1 MIYIVA
7 AVSVIAGIAI
17 TALIRLYMLKK
28 EMKRI
33 QRQVYAFNQG
43 LTEKKV
49 DLRFFE
55 RDLEQLA
62 TEINNLMDLVAE
74 AKALRRRTEH
84 ELKRSISHIS
94 HDLRT
99 PLTSILGYIQLL
111 ESDDVTDEERQEY
124 IAIAKS
130 RTKRLQVLLNNFFE
144 LSVVES
150 MDYELK
156 MEKVNM
162 NILVPGILLGF
173 YDRFN
178 ERKGETVIQL
188 TEEKLLLTADES
200 AIKRVIE
207 NLITNAINHSDGPI
221 WINMEKHQST
231 VVLSIRNVAN
241 HLKLS
246 DMNNLFDRFYT
257 ADRSRSGKGTGL
269 GLAIAQ
275 SLMVKMH
282 GELTAELLENQLVMK
297 CVWKLDR
304 LER

>member
-7 AVSVIAGIAI
+7 AVSLIAI

-28 EMKRI
+28 EMKQI
-33 QRQVYAFNQG
+33 HRQLYDYNQG

-62 TEINNLMDLVAE
+62 IEINNLMDLVAE

-84 ELKRSISHIS
+84 ELKQSISHIS

-111 ESDDVTDEERQEY
+111 ESDQVTDEERREY
-124 IAIAKS
+124 ISIAKS
-130 RTKRLQVLLNNFFE
+130 RTKRLQVLLNDFFE
-144 LSVVES
+144 LSVIES

-156 MEKVNM
+156 TVKVNM
-162 NILVPGILLGF
+162 NVLVPEILLGF

-178 ERKGETVIQL
+178 ERKGEADIQL
-188 TEEKLLLTADES
+188 TEESILLTADES

-207 NLITNAINHSDGPI
+207 NLITNAIHHSDGPI
-221 WINMEKHQST
+221 WINMERHEST
-231 VVLSIRNVAN
+231 VILSIRNAAN
-241 HLKLS
+241 HLQRS

-257 ADRSRSGKGTGL
+257 ADQSRSGKGTGL
-269 GLAIAQ
+269 GLAIAK
-275 SLMVKMH
+275 SLMVKMN
-282 GELTAELLENQLVMK
+282 GELTADLSENQIVMK
-297 CVWKLDR
+297 CVWRLDH
-304 LER
+304 

>member
-1 MIYIVA
+1 LIYIVA
-7 AVSVIAGIAI
+7 AVSIIAGIAV
-17 TALIRLYMLKK
+17 TALIRLYLLKK

-33 QRQVYAFNQG
+33 HRQLYAFNQG

-49 DLRFFE
+49 DLRFFD

-62 TEINNLMDLVAE
+62 MEINNLMDLVAE
-74 AKALRRRTEH
+74 AKALRRRKEH
-84 ELKRSISHIS
+84 ELKQSISHIS

-111 ESDDVTDEERQEY
+111 ESDQVTDEERQEY
-124 IAIAKS
+124 VSIAKS
-130 RTKRLQVLLNNFFE
+130 RTKRLQVLLNDFFE
-144 LSVVES
+144 LSVIES
-150 MDYELK
+150 KDYELK
-156 MEKVNM
+156 TEKVN
-162 NILVPGILLGF
+162 ITVLVPDILLGF

-178 ERKGETVIQL
+178 ERTGEAVIQL
-188 TEEKLLLTADES
+188 TEERLLLTADES

-246 DMNNLFDRFYT
+246 DLNQLFDRFYT
-257 ADRSRSGKGTGL
+257 ADHSRSGKGTGL
-269 GLAIAQ
+269 GLAIAK
-275 SLMVKMH
+275 SLMVKMN

-297 CVWKLDR
+297 CVWRLDH
-304 LER
+304 